1 MGTLRTP
8 EEQMRQSKIAVAS
21 LVAALCT
28 SLLPAQLSTSSSS
41 KVDFGKDVLPVLRQ
55 NCVGCHGPSQQN
67 AGLRLDRRSS
77 VFKVGARR
85 IVPGSAENSFIYHRL
100 TSSTYG
106 PQMPPSGPLRPEQ
119 IAVVKTWIEQ
129 GAEWP
134 DALANEVERPQLNP
148 KAVAMVE
155 MLRQDNRKGF
165 MKEAEAD
172 PKLLNARGP
181 DGGTPFMYA
190 VLYADTAMVATLLK
204 KGANPNMR
212 TDGNATAL
220 MWAGPDAEKM
230 RLLVQHGADV
240 NAKSD
245 ELRTPLMIAA
255 RHPGMSA
262 TLKMLLDKGANPNP
276 NAHPDTESSPL
287 IEAASAPDP
296 ESVDLLLKRGANT
309 KGGGQTALSMAAQL
323 RCSRCLELLAAR
335 ITDKDAYTFALGEA
349 VAAADLAS
357 VRLLIDHGADV
368 KAFDPLGRTPLMYAA
383 ESDRAQLDVVKLLVE
398 KGANVN
404 AKDKHEK
411 SGDAGMSVLD
421 IAKQQGQ
428 TPIVEYLEKAGAGG
442 TPRPSPA
449 LKVRKENSVQ
459 RAIEDSLPLL
469 QKVDVAF
476 VQKAGCTS
484 CHNNSITGMAISFA
498 RKKQILVDESMAAQQ
513 VKANAFG
520 IEKFRDR
527 LLQGFM
533 FPTEDFFAPF
543 VEGYVLVSL
552 HGENYTADLNTDAV
566 AIYLK
571 GRQSPDGQWSYPLG
585 DTRPPLCLSHV
596 SQTALAMRS
605 LQLYAPKSDRGGY
618 EKAVQLASTWLAK
631 EPARN
636 TEDLSWKVL
645 GLAWADR
652 EQAAKRR
659 AMDDLLALQGVDG
672 GWSDLPTLGS
682 SVYQT
687 GKALY
692 ALYVAGLPTTND
704 AYQKGVRYLLANQL
718 EDGTWYVKTRALGFQ
733 PYVEAGFPHGY
744 DQWMSTAGSGW
755 AVMALTATLP
765 DTKASR

>member
-1 MGTLRTP
+1 MKLSR
-8 EEQMRQSKIAVAS
+8 IAVATS
-21 LVAALCT
+21 CGAALFA
-28 SLLPAQLSTSSSS
+28 SLLPAQVSTSGSS

-77 VFKVGARR
+77 VFKAGTRR
-85 IVPGSAENSFIYHRL
+85 IVPGSAENSFIFHRL
-100 TSSTYG
+100 TGSIYG

-119 IAVVKTWIEQ
+119 VAIVKTWIEQ

-134 DALANEVERPQLNP
+134 DALANEVERPPLNP

-155 MLRQDNRKGF
+155 MLRNDNLKGF
-165 MKEAEAD
+165 MKEVGAD

-181 DGGTPFMYA
+181 DGATPFMYA
-190 VLYADTAMVATLLK
+190 VLYTDSATVATLLS
-204 KGANPNMR
+204 KGADPNLR
-212 TDGNATAL
+212 NDGNVTAL
-220 MWAGPDAEKM
+220 MWAASDAEKT

-245 ELRTPLMIAA
+245 ELRTPLLIAA
-255 RHPGMSA
+255 RHPGMAA
-262 TLKMLLDKGANPNP
+262 TLKLLLDKGANPNP
-276 NAHPDTESSPL
+276 NAHPNTESSPL

-296 ESVDLLLKRGANT
+296 ESVDLLLKRGADT
-309 KGGGQTALSMAAQL
+309 KAGGQTALSMSAQL
-323 RCSRCLELLAAR
+323 RCSRCLDLLAAR
-335 ITDKDAYTFALGEA
+335 ITGKAAYTFALGEA
-349 VAAADLAS
+349 VTAADLAS
-357 VRLLIDHGADV
+357 VKLLVEHGADV
-368 KAFDPLGRTPLMYAA
+368 NAFDPMGRTPLMYAA

-398 KGANVN
+398 NGANVN

-428 TPIVEYLEKAGAGG
+428 TPIVEYLEKAGAMG
-442 TPRPSPA
+442 TPRPAPS
-449 LKVRKENSVQ
+449 LKVRTENTVQ

-469 QKVDVAF
+469 QKADVTF
-476 VQKAGCTS
+476 VQKAGCSS
-484 CHNNSITGMAISFA
+484 CHNNSLAEMAVSFA
-498 RKKQILVDESMAAQQ
+498 RKKQIPVDESMAAQQ
-513 VKANAFG
+513 VKANVFG

-543 VEGYVLVSL
+543 IVGYVLVSL
-552 HGENYTADLNTDAV
+552 NGENYPADLNTDAV
-566 AIYLK
+566 AMYLK
-571 GRQSPDGQWSYPLG
+571 GRQAPDGQWLYPLA
-585 DTRPPLCLSHV
+585 DARPPLCLSHV
-596 SQTALAMRS
+596 SQTALSMRS
-605 LQLYAPKSDRGGY
+605 LQLYAPKADKGRY
-618 EKAVQLASTWLAK
+618 EKAVQLAATWMAR
-631 EPARN
+631 EPARS

-652 EQAAKRR
+652 EQAARRR
-659 AMDDLLALQGVDG
+659 AMDDLLALQRADG
-672 GWSDLPTLGS
+672 GWSDLPTMGS

-692 ALYVAGLPTTND
+692 ALYVAGLPTTNH
-704 AYQKGVRYLLANQL
+704 AYQEGVRFLLANQQ

-733 PYVEAGFPHGY
+733 PYVEVGFPHGY
-744 DQWMSTAGSGW
+744 DQWMSAAGSGW

-765 DTKASR
+765 DKKASR